1 MGKKTMKCLVTGSA
15 GFLGQYLTEE
25 LVKQGHQVYGY
36 DLKTSTIFPQEQID
50 IVYHLASHV
59 NAFES
64 VSDPMQGFDNVEILA
79 NVLEWMRNS
88 GVQNIIFSSSREC
101 YSCVNPYGASK
112 LACEAFLRAY
122 CASYGFSAVSCR
134 LANLYGAG
142 NLGFRFVD
150 ATIKSARKNEDI
162 VVYGGDEKLLNFLH
176 VTDAV
181 DYLIS
186 AQSKLRPGHHE
197 IIECAYPISYSLIYL
212 AELIVGK
219 LKSSSRI
226 VSLPNR
232 RGETLRYIPK
242 VINRSPKVTIE
253 EGIEECLVSLQ

>member
-1 MGKKTMKCLVTGSA
+1 MRILVTGSA
-15 GFLGQYLTEE
+15 GFLGQYLTDKLVE
-25 LVKQGHQVYGY
+25 LGHQVYGY
-36 DLKTSTIFPQEQID
+36 DLKTSVIFPEEPID
-50 IVYHLASHV
+50 LVYHLASHV
-59 NAFES
+59 NAYES

-88 GVQNIIFSSSREC
+88 GVSNIIFSSSREC

-150 ATIKSARKNEDI
+150 ATIKTARKNEDI
-162 VVYGGDEKLLNFLH
+162 LVYGGEEKLLNFLH
-176 VTDAV
+176 VSDAV
-181 DYLIS
+181 DYLIN
-186 AQSKLRPGHHE
+186 AQNKLKQGHHE
-197 IIECAYPISYSLIYL
+197 IIECAYPISYSLTYL
-212 AELIVGK
+212 AKLIIDK
-219 LKSSSRI
+219 LGSSSRI
-226 VSLPNR
+226 ISLPNR

-242 VINRSPKVTIE
+242 AINRSPKVTIE
-253 EGIEECLVSLQ
+253 EGIEECLASSQ